1 MSSGGVLPGTRVFA
15 VIDDDES
22 IRRAVGCL
30 ISSLGFAI
38 EAFGSGEEFF
48 LCGNPQG
55 VSCIVLDFYMPGM
68 SGLEVQKRLVELGSH
83 VPLIFM
89 TACRDERVRSRALA
103 AGAVG
108 FLFKPFSEEA
118 LLSGIYSALKL
129 SDQREKHRPV
139 AR

>member
-1 MSSGGVLPGTRVFA
+1 LRTERVLA
-15 VIDDDES
+15 VIDDDDS

-30 ISSLGFAI
+30 ISSFGFAI
-38 EAFGSGEEFF
+38 EVFGSGEEFF
-48 LCGNPQG
+48 LCGNPQE